1 MIDKILVKA
10 DEYIRAI
17 YKDHKIWGFVVIGVL
32 LLVAAYVF
40 GVDLGGWL
48 NNLLGVP

>member
-1 MIDKILVKA
+1 MWQRLDGYVKA
-10 DEYIRAI
+10 IWSEY
-17 YKDHKIWGFVVIGVL
+17 KLWGFVVIGVL

>member
-1 MIDKILVKA
+1 MLDKILTKA

-17 YKDHKIWGFVVIGVL
+17 WSKTGLWGFIIIGVL
-32 LLVAAYVF
+32 LLAAAYIF

-48 NNLLGVP
+48 NNLLGVR